1 MVVFI
6 LPPALEQSYHPD
18 ASRVT
23 ECHSRQREASEGQ
36 MLEPEIL
43 LLLVYF
49 FPGGFH
55 LPTDVTVSLRG
66 GLKLA

>member
-23 ECHSRQREASEGQ
+23 ECHSQQREASEGQ
-36 MLEPEIL
+36 MLETRDSAPPGIL
-43 LLLVYF
+43 FSRQLS
-49 FPGGFH
+49 
-55 LPTDVTVSLRG
+55 PTDRFDC
-66 GLKLA
+66 